1 MSKTLASLE
10 LLQLTFQDFV
20 LMTTGGNNV
29 YKLNPFSQEKR
40 RYKMYKAGRHWIY
53 SAIAVLGGAGILM
66 FQPTQTV
73 FADEASPTASA
84 TTLAKSHTELKDKQ
98 PVTASPTPTDNPQ
111 PSVDKPAVPAIE
123 TQPTSA
129 ANQVE
134 APSTKPADHSKAVFD
149 SHAASIVSATPTAT
163 PKTAPV
169 ATDKV
174 KVTVP
179 VETPASPV
187 MAPTASPRSAVQT
200 KPTPAPAKPPIN
212 QAVLT
217 KGNVQPLWDENIKG
231 QGMVAAVIDSAIEP
245 HDMLRLSDNTTAKIS
260 KETIADFAA
269 SHGYGTYLNDKL
281 PFFYDYTTN
290 SNTNLH
296 LDNHIQGEQVAGI
309 IAGNGQE
316 RPDGRY
322 ILGVAPEAQILS
334 MKVLGQAKSLTTNNV
349 ARAVYD
355 AVALGAD
362 VIYLSLVKTVDVEDP
377 TAEDQAAIQFAT
389 DHGVLVIK
397 TTSNNGNAMAIHG
410 TSVPGGTTAG
420 YITTNDST
428 LSLTGGGLSALTI
441 ASENSALGTKS
452 AMAYNSSWGP
462 TTDYKLKPD
471 LTTPGEK
478 SVSIGKNNTL
488 ATKSGTAA
496 ASAYAAGAGRSGHLW
511 HGEA

>member
-1 MSKTLASLE
+1 M
-10 LLQLTFQDFV
+10 
-20 LMTTGGNNV
+20 
-29 YKLNPFSQEKR
+29 
-40 RYKMYKAGRHWIY
+40 
-53 SAIAVLGGAGILM
+53 
-66 FQPTQTV
+66 
-73 FADEASPTASA
+73 
-84 TTLAKSHTELKDKQ
+84 
-98 PVTASPTPTDNPQ
+98 
-111 PSVDKPAVPAIE
+111 
-123 TQPTSA
+123 
-129 ANQVE
+129 
-134 APSTKPADHSKAVFD
+134 
-149 SHAASIVSATPTAT
+149 
-163 PKTAPV
+163 
-169 ATDKV
+169 
-174 KVTVP
+174 
-179 VETPASPV
+179 
-187 MAPTASPRSAVQT
+187 
-200 KPTPAPAKPPIN
+200 
-212 QAVLT
+212 
-217 KGNVQPLWDENIKG
+217 
-231 QGMVAAVIDSAIEP
+231 
-245 HDMLRLSDNTTAKIS
+245 
-260 KETIADFAA
+260 
-269 SHGYGTYLNDKL
+269 
-281 PFFYDYTTN
+281 
-290 SNTNLH
+290 
-296 LDNHIQGEQVAGI
+296 AGI

-355 AVALGAD
+355 AVALGAN

-428 LSLTGGGLSALTI
+428 LSLTGGGLSALTV

-478 SVSIGKNNTL
+478 SVSIGKNNAL

-496 ASAYAAGAGRSGHLW
+496 ASAYAAGAGLLVMQHLKQTTKLTGVELVKAVKLALMNAATPMMDHDYPGNFVSPRRQGAGQIDVAKASGLTVTAEGTDQTGSVSLQQFEAAPTFTITLTN
-511 HGEA
+511 HGTTDQTYTVVPGHPLTQTFDTAHTNGIYAVALPGATLTTATPTFTLKAGTSQTVAFTLTLDQTVRLHQVIEGFISFKAADDSQSISMPYMGFYGSTNAEVVFDNG